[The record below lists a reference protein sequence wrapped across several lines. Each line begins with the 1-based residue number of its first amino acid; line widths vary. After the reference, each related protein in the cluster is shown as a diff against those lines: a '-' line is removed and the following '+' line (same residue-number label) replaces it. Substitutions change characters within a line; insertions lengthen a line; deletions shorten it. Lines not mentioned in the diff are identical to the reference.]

1 MPPEQ
6 LNYSAVGAI
15 GKKPIIGILGGIGS
29 GKSTVAAE
37 FAKLGCKVIDADK
50 IAHELL
56 LYKTA
61 VKEKVVGLF
70 GQAILNSAGKI
81 DREKL
86 AEVVFADTPSRCS
99 MPDARYSSR
108 INPPTAGLNQN
119 PALLGQESRT
129 ENQESRTENQE
140 SRTENQESRIE
151 NRVSRIEMLNE
162 IIHPLVL
169 QRAEELIEQ
178 YNRQNQVKAI
188 VLDMPLLVEVGWDQ
202 RCDKLIF
209 VDCEQKL
216 RLDRAKKLGFDK
228 NQVEIRENFQI
239 SLDNKANLADNT
251 IENNSDFSVLAKQV
265 VNIFSYIMY
274 NG

>member
-1 MPPEQ
+1 VD
-6 LNYSAVGAI
+6 NI
-15 GKKPIIGILGGIGS
+15 GEKPVIGILGGIGS

-56 LYKTA
+56 EEPR
-61 VKEKVVGLF
+61 VKGKIIGIF
-70 GQAILNSAGKI
+70 GRAILDSAGKI

-86 AEVVFADTPSRCS
+86 AEVVFDDADRL
-99 MPDARYSSR
+99 SS
-108 INPPTAGLNQN
+108 LN
-119 PALLGQESRT
+119 R
-129 ENQESRTENQE
+129 
-140 SRTENQESRIE
+140 
-151 NRVSRIEMLNE
+151 

-169 QRAEELIEQ
+169 QRAEDLIEQ

-188 VLDMPLLVEVGWDQ
+188 VLDMPLLVEVGWDK

-209 VDCEQKL
+209 VDCEQKI

-228 NQVEIRENFQI
+228 NQVKIRENFQI
-239 SLDNKANLADNT
+239 SLDNKANLTDNT

>member
-1 MPPEQ
+1 VFFD
-6 LNYSAVGAI
+6 LTDIAGAV
-15 GKKPIIGILGGIGS
+15 IGILGGIGS

-70 GQAILNSAGKI
+70 GQTILDPAGKI

-86 AEVVFADTPSRCS
+86 AEVVFAD
-99 MPDARYSSR
+99 ARKLSL
-108 INPPTAGLNQN
+108 I
-119 PALLGQESRT
+119 
-129 ENQESRTENQE
+129 
-140 SRTENQESRIE
+140 
-151 NRVSRIEMLNE
+151 NE

-169 QRAEELIEQ
+169 QRAQELIKQ
-178 YNRQNQVKAI
+178 YDCQNQVKAI
-188 VLDMPLLVEVGWDQ
+188 VLDMPLLVEVGWDK

-228 NQVEIRENFQI
+228 NQVKIRENFQI
-239 SLDNKANLADNT
+239 SLDNKANLVDYT
-251 IENNSDFSVLAKQV
+251 VENNSDFSVLAKQV

>member
-1 MPPEQ
+1 M
-6 LNYSAVGAI
+6 
-15 GKKPIIGILGGIGS
+15 IGILGGIGS

-56 LYKTA
+56 DEPR
-61 VKEKVVGLF
+61 VKEKIIGIF
-70 GQAILNSAGKI
+70 GQAILDSAGKI

-86 AEVVFADTPSRCS
+86 AEVVFDDADRL
-99 MPDARYSSR
+99 SS
-108 INPPTAGLNQN
+108 LN
-119 PALLGQESRT
+119 R
-129 ENQESRTENQE
+129 
-140 SRTENQESRIE
+140 
-151 NRVSRIEMLNE
+151 

-188 VLDMPLLVEVGWDQ
+188 VLDMPLLVEVGWDK
-202 RCDKLIF
+202 RCDKLFF

-216 RLDRAKKLGFDK
+216 RLDRAKKMGFDK
-228 NQVEIRENFQI
+228 NHVKIRENFQI

-251 IENNSDFSVLAKQV
+251 INNNSDFSALAGQV
-265 VNIFSYIMY
+265 ADIFSYIVY